1 MCEGAGVFRPQAS
14 VARAVGSRWHDMTSS
29 HHFLSQVITHSLT
42 HSLSHSLTDTIF
54 LYRVRGV
61 MESKQ
66 SEPTAIMMSEV
77 RAVSVVKVCCVV
89 E

>member
-1 MCEGAGVFRPQAS
+1 VFQPQAS
-14 VARAVGSRWHDMTSS
+14 VARAVGSRWHDMTS
-29 HHFLSQVITHSLT
+29 HHFLSRVITHSSLITHSLT
-42 HSLSHSLTDTIF
+42 HSLTDTIF

-66 SEPTAIMMSEV
+66 SEPTALMMSEV
-77 RAVSVVKVCCVV
+77 RAVSVVKVCCAV